1 MGRGLHYSIRKDK
14 PYFLT
19 MTVVEWIDLFTRKN
33 HKELIVESLDYC
45 QKNKGLHIYG
55 WCLMPSHL
63 HLIGT
68 TDNGFETDL
77 SFETARFL
85 VASYLPVDR
94 SFKTVSLEWWI
105 RNRTTTKKE
114 FPNCLKRGRNTAQRR
129 VNLQLFYELL
139 FPVLL

>member
-45 QKNKGLHIYG
+45 QKNNGLHIYG
-55 WCLMPSHL
+55 WCLMQSHL

-77 SFETARFL
+77 SFEAACFL
-85 VASYLPVDR
+85 AASYLPVDR
-94 SFKTVSLEWWI
+94 SLKTVSLDGGLEI
-105 RNRTTTKKE
+105 ALHPTNY
-114 FPNCLKRGRNTAQRR
+114 FQI
-129 VNLQLFYELL
+129 V
-139 FPVLL
+139 